1 MPLNIYICP
10 MTHRVRWG
18 GGSDPQERKK
28 IERLTQLKFALA
40 HLWFTR
46 GQHRAEISRLT

>member
-1 MPLNIYICP
+1 

-18 GGSDPQERKK
+18 GVLTLKKGKKLERP
-28 IERLTQLKFALA
+28 TQLKFALD

-46 GQHRAEISRLT
+46 GGQHRAEISRLT